1 MEVLEVEPLEKVKL
15 ALHLPLLLNHHS
27 LLHRFLLNLGQILA
41 TLILVL
47 PLLSLLD
54 LQLLR
59 GRCFVLVLD
68 NDLSVFDITLEQ
80 VCIEDVLI
88 LDIQPVREE
97 RCNVPGL

>member
-15 ALHLPLLLNHHS
+15 TLHLPLLLNHHS